1 MRRLWM
7 TVLILVLIAALF
19 SAPAGPA
26 ASAGSRTGSILEV
39 GNSPN
44 CVYHT
49 IADALAA
56 AQDGDTIKVENSTFV
71 EEQLY
76 TDKDITLAGGYN
88 RTDYACLTQ
97 TGYGYTTLHTDGPYG
112 PFFGA
117 IWATV
122 SIRWFI
128 FEGNTYG
135 GGGVSGSDSHLNLEH
150 VIIRNNSAYRG
161 GGLALFRSSASL
173 IDCEITNNSATY
185 VGGGIDVED
194 LEAPAALMLTRVL
207 VQGNSAG
214 ANGGGIYS
222 WNAPVALDDWVAIG
236 GDSTTANHAAG
247 NGGGVYLEGSRAR
260 LAVNDPD
267 VTLNLIAN
275 TAGEHGGGL
284 YAGDGAQA
292 VLVGTPDPIFGE
304 LLLVLNNVAD
314 SDGSG
319 TGSGGG
325 MYATGGATIEARS
338 MYAYGNQA
346 QNGGAIA
353 LDGASLAGSDV
364 RLQYNHAV
372 NLGGGLY
379 AAGGTASLDE
389 GSEIGG
395 VGEHLPN
402 NAYSGGGV
410 YATSGASVT
419 LTGSAIRGN
428 QALYIGSGAYLNEG
442 AQMLATSGTV
452 IDRNGS
458 ESGGWYGGGVYAEW
472 GGARLVVDASE
483 VVSNTATRL
492 GGGLFI
498 GNSAEAEVRN
508 GSVVRGNTVG
518 TPENYGAGGGA
529 YVASNGARLSVDA
542 STIRDNNAI
551 GNGGG
556 IWTCCGATVSL
567 ARNSLV
573 VDNVGLGTGGG
584 IGLEY
589 ATLNVVDSSI
599 RSNNTTL
606 GSGGGIH
613 SLEGQVTLE
622 RSGLEL
628 NSAPLD
634 SGGGLSAHDTAL
646 FIRRTRI
653 AGNSSKYDGS
663 GLDIHGPGGGSGPLA
678 EVTNSFIVDNIT
690 LSSPIPGCCSAVY
703 VDGARAMLKH
713 NTIARQEQGG
723 YGVRVNV
730 GADLE
735 MWNTIIAN
743 FSTGIRRV
751 DGIDAR
757 SVAVSTLFYNNVTA
771 YDPDVLVYQN
781 FYGDPAFVGSG
792 DYHVMAVSQAIDRG
806 PYAGVGLDFD
816 GQPRPMGDGF
826 DLGADEYPGIMRIR
840 LPLVTKGY

>member
-1 MRRLWM
+1 MRRFRM
-7 TVLILVLIAALF
+7 AALVLLL
-19 SAPAGPA
+19 SATLLPTPVVPA
-26 ASAGSRTGSILEV
+26 ASASSRRASVLEV

-71 EEQLY
+71 EEQLF

-122 SIRWFI
+122 SVRWFI

-135 GGGVSGSDSHLNLEH
+135 GGGVSGNDSHLNLEN
-150 VIIRNNSAYRG
+150 VIIRDNSAYRG
-161 GGLALFRSSASL
+161 GGLVLFRSSASL
-173 IDCEITNNSATY
+173 TDCEITNNSATY
-185 VGGGIDVED
+185 MGGGIDVED
-194 LEAPAALMLTRVL
+194 LEAPATLTLTRVL
-207 VQGNSAG
+207 LQGNYAG
-214 ANGGGIYS
+214 TNGGGIHS
-222 WNAPVALDDWVAIG
+222 WNAPVVLDDWVGIG
-236 GDSTTANHAAG
+236 GDVGTANHAVG
-247 NGGGVYLEGSRAR
+247 NGGGVYLEGSGAQ
-260 LAVNDPD
+260 LVVADLD
-267 VTLNLIAN
+267 VILNLIAN

-284 YAGDGAQA
+284 YATDGAQA
-292 VLVGTPDPIFGE
+292 VMMGGLDPIFGE
-304 LLLVLNNVAD
+304 RLLVFNNVAD

-338 MYAYGNQA
+338 VYAYGNQA
-346 QNGGAIA
+346 HNGGAIA
-353 LDGASLAGSDV
+353 LNGASLVGSDV

-379 AAGGTASLDE
+379 AAGGTVSLDE

-419 LTGSAIRGN
+419 LAGSAIRGN
-428 QALYIGSGAYLNEG
+428 QALYTGSGAYLTEG
-442 AQMLATSGTV
+442 AQMLATSGTA

-483 VVSNTATRL
+483 IVSNTAMVL
-492 GGGLFI
+492 GGGLFV

-529 YVASNGARLSVDA
+529 YVASNGAKLGVDA
-542 STIRDNNAI
+542 STVRDNYAM

-573 VDNVGLGTGGG
+573 VDNVGLGEGGG

-589 ATLNVVDSSI
+589 ATLSVVDSSI

-613 SLEGQVTLE
+613 SMGGQVTLE
-622 RSGLEL
+622 RSGLEW

-634 SGGGLSAHDTAL
+634 YGGGLSAHDTAL
-646 FIRRTRI
+646 FIRRTEI
-653 AGNSSKYDGS
+653 SGNSSKYDGS
-663 GLDIHGPGGGSGPLA
+663 GLDIRGPGDGSGPRA
-678 EVTNSFIVDNIT
+678 EVTNSFIIDNIT
-690 LSSPIPGCCSAVY
+690 WDSPIPGCCSAVY
-703 VDGARAMLKH
+703 LDGARAMLKH
-713 NTIARQEQGG
+713 NTIARQARDG
-723 YGVRVNV
+723 YGVRVDV

-735 MWNTIIAN
+735 MWNTIFAN
-743 FSTGIRRV
+743 FETGIRRV

-757 SVAVSTLFYNNVTA
+757 SVAVNTLFYNNVTA
-771 YDPDVLVYQN
+771 YDPDVLVYQT
-781 FYGDPAFVGSG
+781 FYGDPAFVAPG
-792 DYHVMAVSQAIDRG
+792 DYHISAASQAIDRG
-806 PYAGVGLDFD
+806 TPAGVGWDFD
-816 GQPRPMGDGF
+816 GQHRPMGDGF
-826 DLGADEYPGIMRIR
+826 DLGADEYPGIVRIY
-840 LPLVTKGY
+840 LPAVTKGY